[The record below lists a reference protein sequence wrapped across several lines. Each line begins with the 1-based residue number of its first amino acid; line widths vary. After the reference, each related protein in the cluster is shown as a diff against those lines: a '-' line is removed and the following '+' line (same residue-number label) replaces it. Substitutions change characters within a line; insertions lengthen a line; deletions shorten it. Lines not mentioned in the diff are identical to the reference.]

1 MAVTV
6 ISLDVTDE
14 REEIV
19 FTAGGPAGA
28 RGIEII
34 IDDTKAFR
42 PLEIYN
48 ALRRA
53 ADEINEQWPIP
64 SA

>member
-1 MAVTV
+1 MAVTT

-19 FTAGGPAGA
+19 FTPGGPPGA
-28 RGIEII
+28 KGITII

-48 ALRRA
+48 ALVRA
-53 ADEINEQWPIP
+53 AQEVNEQWPIP